1 MPCVFCRKDATLT
14 AEHVLPQW
22 IRPHVSDPGGR
33 GTHTRTEIRVGEWVD
48 ERSFAAKPAALK
60 VRSVCATCNNGWM
73 SDLEDEAKPFL
84 LSMIN
89 GHRRTYYRRG
99 QCLIATWLLKTAL
112 VAGSKFEPALPSDF
126 YERLYAERQ
135 PSDDTRVWLARTP
148 YREHHQSDFR
158 PIRVHPD
165 DQPPPDKPN
174 ALSAMISV
182 ANLAGFLV
190 CWLDRDP
197 PLSGLDRFAPAL
209 VRIWPYEARSVTWPP
224 LGGGLDFTQL
234 DQLADSLV
242 PVPAASDDPDAHTVD

>member
-1 MPCVFCRKDATLT
+1 VCSPEGIGVGADGHDSGVPCVFCRKDATLT

-60 VRSVCATCNNGWM
+60 VRSVCAACNNGWM

-99 QCLIATWLLKTAL
+99 QCLIAMWLLKTAL

-135 PSDDTRVWLARTP
+135 RATTRVCGSPARRTASITS
-148 YREHHQSDFR
+148 RTSGR
-158 PIRVHPD
+158 
-165 DQPPPDKPN
+165 
-174 ALSAMISV
+174 SAYIPTISRRRT
-182 ANLAGFLV
+182 NPT
-190 CWLDRDP
+190 R
-197 PLSGLDRFAPAL
+197 S
-209 VRIWPYEARSVTWPP
+209 AR
-224 LGGGLDFTQL
+224 
-234 DQLADSLV
+234 
-242 PVPAASDDPDAHTVD
+242 